1 MLGKWGLAKNFSS
14 MVVLVALLLL
24 GSLWLFVWQHVDNE
38 KNRVVQEAS
47 REAMNLA
54 KAFEEQVSNII
65 GRADDDLLLLK
76 MVFEK

>member
-1 MLGKWGLAKNFSS
+1 MLGKWALAKNFTSV
-14 MVVLVALLLL
+14 VVLVALLLL
-24 GSLWLFVWQHVDNE
+24 GNLWLFVWEHVENE
-38 KNRVVQEAS
+38 KKRVVQEAS
-47 REAMNLA
+47 REAINLA